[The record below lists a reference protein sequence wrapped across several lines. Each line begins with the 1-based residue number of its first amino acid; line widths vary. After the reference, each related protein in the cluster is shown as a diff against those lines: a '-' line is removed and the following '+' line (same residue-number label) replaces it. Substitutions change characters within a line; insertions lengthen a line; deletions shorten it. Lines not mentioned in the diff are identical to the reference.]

1 MASITLHGNK
11 VNTIGSLPAV
21 NSVAPDFTLVN
32 TDLATKTL
40 KDFAG
45 KNLILNIFPS
55 VDTGVCAA
63 SVRAFNQKAA
73 NLENTVVL
81 CISKD
86 LPFAQKR
93 FCGAEGIENVTNLS
107 DFREGQFGKD
117 YNLTITDGP
126 MQGLHSRAI
135 VIINPEGKVIY
146 TEQISEIADEPNY
159 DAAIA
164 AIK

>member
-11 VNTIGSLPAV
+11 TNTIGNLPEI
-21 NSVAPDFTLVN
+21 NSAAPDFTLVN
-32 TDLATKTL
+32 TDLAAKSL

-63 SVRAFNQKAA
+63 SVRAFNEKAA
-73 NLENTVVL
+73 ALENTEVL

-93 FCGAEGIENVTNLS
+93 FCGAEGLENVTNLS
-107 DFREGQFGKD
+107 DFRDGQFGRN
-117 YNLTITDGP
+117 YNVTIADGP

-135 VIINPEGKVIY
+135 VIINLEGKIIY
-146 TEQISEIADEPNY
+146 TEQISEIAEEPNY

-164 AIK
+164 AL

>member
-1 MASITLHGNK
+1 MASITLHGNI
-11 VNTIGSLPAV
+11 VNTIGNLPEV
-21 NSVAPDFTLVN
+21 NSVASDFTLVN
-32 TDLATKTL
+32 TDLATKSL

-73 NLENTVVL
+73 ALENTEVL

-93 FCGAEGIENVTNLS
+93 FCGAEGLENVTNLS
-107 DFREGQFGKD
+107 DFRDGQFGKD
-117 YNLTITDGP
+117 YKVTISDGP

-135 VIINPEGKVIY
+135 VIINPEGKIIY
-146 TEQISEIADEPNY
+146 TEQISEIANEPNY
-159 DAAIA
+159 AAAIA
-164 AIK
+164 AL

>member
-1 MASITLHGNK
+1 MASITLHGTK
-11 VNTIGSLPAV
+11 VNTIGNLPEI
-21 NSVAPDFTLVN
+21 NSVAPDFSLVD
-32 TDLATKTL
+32 TDLATKSL

-63 SVRAFNQKAA
+63 SVRAFNEKAA
-73 NLENTVVL
+73 ALDNTEVL

-107 DFREGQFGKD
+107 DFREGQFGQD
-117 YNLTITDGP
+117 YSLTITDGA
-126 MQGLHSRAI
+126 MKGLHSRAI
-135 VIINPEGKVIY
+135 VVINPEGIITY
-146 TEQISEIADEPNY
+146 TEQVSEIGDEPNY
-159 DAAIA
+159 EAAIA
-164 AIK
+164 AL

>member
-1 MASITLHGNK
+1 MASITLHGNI
-11 VNTIGSLPAV
+11 VNTIGNLPEV
-21 NSVAPDFTLVN
+21 NSVASDFTLVN
-32 TDLATKTL
+32 TDLATKSL

-73 NLENTVVL
+73 ALENTEVL

-93 FCGAEGIENVTNLS
+93 FCGAEGLENVTNLS
-107 DFREGQFGKD
+107 DFRDGQFGKD
-117 YNLTITDGP
+117 YKVTISDGP

-135 VIINPEGKVIY
+135 VIINREGKIIY
-146 TEQISEIADEPNY
+146 TEQISEIANEPNY

-164 AIK
+164 AL

>member
-1 MASITLHGNK
+1 MASITLHGSK
-11 VNTIGSLPAV
+11 VNTLGMLPEL
-21 NSVAPDFTLVN
+21 NTQAPDFTLVN
-32 TDLATKTL
+32 TDLVTKSL

-73 NLENTVVL
+73 ALENTEVL

-117 YNLTITDGP
+117 YNVTIADGP

-135 VIINPEGKVIY
+135 VIINSNGKVIY
-146 TEQISEIADEPNY
+146 TEQVSEIADEPNY

-164 AIK
+164 AL

>member
-1 MASITLHGNK
+1 MASITLHGSAI
-11 VNTIGSLPAV
+11 NTIGNLPEI
-21 NSVAPDFTLVN
+21 NSVAPDFSLIN
-32 TDLATKTL
+32 TDLAAKSL

-63 SVRAFNQKAA
+63 SVRAFNEKAA
-73 NLENTVVL
+73 ALQNTEVL

-117 YNLTITDGP
+117 YNVTITDGP
-126 MQGLHSRAI
+126 MQGLLSRAI
-135 VIINPEGKVIY
+135 VIINPEGKIIY
-146 TEQISEIADEPNY
+146 TEQVTEIADEPNY

-164 AIK
+164 VL

>member
-1 MASITLHGNK
+1 MASITLHGNSI
-11 VNTIGSLPAV
+11 NTIGNLPEV
-21 NSVAPDFTLVN
+21 DSVAPDFTLVN
-32 TDLATKTL
+32 TDLVAKSL
-40 KDFAG
+40 KDYAG

-55 VDTGVCAA
+55 IDTGTCAT
-63 SVRAFNQKAA
+63 SVRTFNKKAA
-73 NLENTVVL
+73 DLDNTAVL

-126 MQGLHSRAI
+126 LQGLLSRAI

-146 TEQISEIADEPNY
+146 TEQVSEIGDEPNY

-164 AIK
+164 AL

>member
-1 MASITLHGNK
+1 MASITLHGNI
-11 VNTIGSLPAV
+11 VNTIGNLPEV

-32 TDLATKTL
+32 TDLATKSL

-63 SVRAFNQKAA
+63 SVRDFKQKAA
-73 NLENTVVL
+73 ALENTEVL

-93 FCGAEGIENVTNLS
+93 FCGAEGLENVTNLS
-107 DFREGQFGKD
+107 DFRDGQFGKD
-117 YNLTITDGP
+117 YKVTISDGP

-135 VIINPEGKVIY
+135 VIINREGKIIY
-146 TEQISEIADEPNY
+146 TEQISEIANEPNY

-164 AIK
+164 AL